1 MTMLRGD
8 ALRME
13 LHTMH
18 RQARMDQPHHQAVA
32 GLRVDRKLVRHARAL
47 DDERVIAGRLQRSV
61 NAAKHPGTLV
71 FDLGYLAVQR
81 GCARHLAA
89 KSLPDGLVAKAY
101 TQNWDRRRS
110 FRDKI
115 EADAGFVW
123 RARAG

>member
-1 MTMLRGD
+1 MTLLRGD

-18 RQARMDQPHHQAVA
+18 RQTRMDQPHHQAVA
-32 GLRVDRKLVRHARAL
+32 GLRVDRKLARYACARN
-47 DDERVIAGRLQRSV
+47 DERMIARRLQRSV
-61 NAAKHPGTLV
+61 NAAKHPGALV

-89 KSLPDGLVAKAY
+89 KSLADGLVAKAH
-101 TQNWDRRRS
+101 TQDWNRRRS
-110 FRDKI
+110 FSDEI
-115 EADAGFVW
+115 EADASFVW

>member
-1 MTMLRGD
+1 MTVFRGD

-18 RQARMDQPHHQAVA
+18 RQAHMGQPHHQAVA
-32 GLRVDRKLVRHARAL
+32 GLRVDRKLARHACAL
-47 DDERVIAGRLQRSV
+47 DHERMIARRLQRPV

-81 GCARHLAA
+81 GCARHLTA
-89 KSLPDGLVAKAY
+89 KSLADGLMAKAY
-101 TQNWDRRRS
+101 TQDWNRRRS
-110 FRDKI
+110 FRDEI

>member
-1 MTMLRGD
+1 MTVLRGD

-18 RQARMDQPHHQAVA
+18 RQARMNQPHHKAVA
-32 GLRVDRKLVRHARAL
+32 GLRVDRKLARHACAL
-47 DDERVIAGRLQRSV
+47 DDERMIPRRLQRPV

-81 GCARHLAA
+81 GCARYLAA
-89 KSLPDGLVAKAY
+89 KSLADGLVAKAY
-101 TQNWDRRRS
+101 AHDRNRRRS
-110 FRDKI
+110 LRDEI

-123 RARAG
+123 RTRAG